1 MILSSPPSGK
11 WFITKSSFD
20 SNGKQ
25 YLPEQI
31 LDDIF
36 LELYEEEEKDKS
48 EEICQLP
55 KANVQLKE
63 DKEIAEYNKEN
74 KYSQMEAIL
83 HN

>member
-36 LELYEEEEKDKS
+36 LELY
-48 EEICQLP
+48 
-55 KANVQLKE
+55 V
-63 DKEIAEYNKEN
+63 
-74 KYSQMEAIL
+74 
-83 HN
+83 